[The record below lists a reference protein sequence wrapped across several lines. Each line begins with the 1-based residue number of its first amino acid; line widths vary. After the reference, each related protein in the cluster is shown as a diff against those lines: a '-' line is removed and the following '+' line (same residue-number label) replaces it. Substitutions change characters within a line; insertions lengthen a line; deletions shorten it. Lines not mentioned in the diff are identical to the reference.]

1 MIGWVF
7 GEGGFGVLS
16 RLKGERRCL
25 GQGWKPLIAERKIR
39 RRTGFHIDQIF
50 LCQSII
56 RDGVRAILI

>member
-7 GEGGFGVLS
+7 GEGEFEVLS

-25 GQGWKPLIAERKIR
+25 DQGWKPLMAERKIR
-39 RRTGFHIDQIF
+39 RRTGFHIDQVF

-56 RDGVRAILI
+56 RDRVGAILI

>member
-16 RLKGERRCL
+16 RLRAERR
-25 GQGWKPLIAERKIR
+25 GWVRGGKPLIAEREIR

-56 RDGVRAILI
+56 RDRVGAILI